1 VEEPQI
7 AEERV
12 EELQMAGEKVEV
24 PQMAKVRVVEL
35 QMAGEKVR
43 WLRKG
48 WRSLIR
54 WPKKE

>member
-7 AEERV
+7 AE
-12 EELQMAGEKVEV
+12 EKVEV